1 MKLAVPKEV
10 AKGETRVALAPESV
24 KKLTAA
30 GFTISIEKGAGEAAY
45 FADAAY
51 TAAGATVVADPAALI
66 SGADMLL
73 KVRPPTIGEDGRNEV
88 EWLRP
93 GAMVLTG
100 LMPARNLD
108 VVRALATRGVTS
120 FSTDAIPRTT
130 RAQAMDTLSSMANI
144 AGYRGAQWAAVELNR
159 YCPMLMTAA
168 GTILPAKFFVI
179 GAGVAGLQA
188 IATAKRMGAQVWAT
202 DVRPEVKEQ
211 IESVGAKYVGIELKE
226 SAQAGGGY
234 AKELSA
240 EDKAR
245 QQEMLVA
252 QCIISDAVITTALIG
267 GVFAPRLITADMVRK
282 MKPGSVVVDLA
293 AEGGG
298 NCELSQPGKTV
309 IENGVKIV
317 APLNIPSTMSTDAS
331 TLWSRN
337 LLNFLMAFWKDK
349 AFNLDLNDE
358 ILKGAIVTHKGEIMH
373 AKTRELL
380 GAAKSDAAQP
390 VVTTAARAV
399 ATPLVM
405 AAGIAT
411 AAMSALDARADDAA
425 RTLAS
430 QGADKLDLVSMM
442 FVFMLATFIGIGVI
456 RRVSRL
462 LHTPLMSLTNAISAI
477 AVVGSIMVAGGE
489 GYPTHIR
496 VMGAVALFASMTN
509 IISGFMITD
518 RMLRMFKSGGEGRA

>member
-10 AKGETRVALAPESV
+10 AKGETRVALVPESV

-30 GFTISIEKGAGEAAY
+30 GFKISVEKGAGESAY
-45 FADAAY
+45 FSDEAY
-51 TAAGATVVADPAALI
+51 AAAGATIVANPADMI
-66 SGADMLL
+66 READMLL
-73 KVRPPTIGEDGRNEV
+73 KVRPPAIGEDGRNEV
-88 EWLRP
+88 EWMRP
-93 GAMVLTG
+93 GAMLLTG

-108 VVRALATRGVTS
+108 AVRALTARSITA

-144 AGYRGAQWAAVELNR
+144 VGYRGAQYGAVELNR

-168 GTILPAKFFVI
+168 GTIVPAKFFVI

-188 IATAKRMGAQVWAT
+188 IATARRMGAQVWAT

-234 AKELSA
+234 AKDLSA

-252 QCIISDAVITTALIG
+252 QCVISDVVVTTALIG

-282 MKPGSVVVDLA
+282 MKPGSVIVDLA

-309 IENGVKIV
+309 IEHGVKIV
-317 APLNIPSTMSTDAS
+317 APLNIPATMSTDAS

-358 ILKGAIVTHKGEIMH
+358 ILRGAVITHKGEVMH
-373 AKTRELL
+373 AKTKELL
-380 GAAKSDAAQP
+380 GASAAP
-390 VVTTAARAV
+390 AVVTTAAARAV
-399 ATPLVM
+399 GVPLVF
-405 AAGIAT
+405 AAG
-411 AAMSALDARADDAA
+411 
-425 RTLAS
+425 LAS
-430 QGADKLDLVSMM
+430 VALAAAKAQAEQPAAPSHGGAPLDLVSMM

-477 AVVGSIMVAGGE
+477 AVVGSIMIAGGE
-489 GYPTHIR
+489 GYPTYIR
-496 VMGAVALFASMTN
+496 ALGAIALFASMTN

-518 RMLRMFKSGGEGRA
+518 RMLRMFKTGGEGGRA